1 MVNQLDARH
10 GAFVNAQHP
19 TDRGP
24 LSGVRIVDLSENM
37 AGPFATM
44 ILGDQG
50 ADVIKVESLRG
61 DQIRRTGSGS
71 GGMAAYFANLN
82 RSKRS
87 IALDLLRPEGQAI
100 LQRLFDDAD
109 VVIHAYRPQ
118 AAQKLHIDEAAVRTA
133 ARPRL
138 IYVAIVGFGTTGP
151 LAGRAVYDHV
161 VQALSGIAALQSD
174 PSTNTP
180 TLLRQGVI
188 DKTTGHVAAQ
198 SITAA
203 LLRRATT
210 GVGQAISITMLDV
223 ALNFLWPDGMMNNT
237 AFSVT
242 DPRPPAA
249 NTYRLTPTADGFISL
264 MVLTDP
270 QWKSLHTALDLEP
283 PNGRTHAEILREAR
297 ERLLQLPTT
306 QAVEALT
313 AHDIPCAPVVA
324 LDEVATHP
332 QVVAN
337 EALRVYDHPVLGPI
351 RQPVPMPRMPG
362 MDPATLRPAPRLGEH
377 SAEILRELGYTRH
390 DIDQLV
396 QSGVVSRSGDA
407 A

>member
-1 MVNQLDARH
+1 MNDPLSV
-10 GAFVNAQHP
+10 
-19 TDRGP
+19 DRGP
-24 LSGVRIVDLSENM
+24 LSGFRIVDLSENM

-50 ADVIKVESLRG
+50 ADVVKVESLRG

-87 IALDLLRPEGQAI
+87 IALDLLRDEGQQI

-118 AAQKLHIDEAAVRTA
+118 AAEKLRIHEAAVRTP
-133 ARPRL
+133 ARPRV
-138 IYVAIVGFGTTGP
+138 IYVEIVGFGKTGP

-161 VQALSGIAALQSD
+161 VQALSGFAALQSD
-174 PSTNTP
+174 PVTNTP
-180 TLLRQGVI
+180 MLIRQGVI
-188 DKTTGHVAAQ
+188 DKATGHVAAQ

-203 LLRRATT
+203 LLRRAST
-210 GVGQAISITMLDV
+210 GMGQSISITMLDV

-270 QWKSLHTALDLEP
+270 QWAALHPALDLAP
-283 PNGRTHAEILREAR
+283 PGDRTHPERLREAR
-297 ERLLQLPTT
+297 ERLAQMPTT
-306 QAVEALT
+306 EAIAALT
-313 AHDIPCAPVVA
+313 AHDIPCAPVVP
-324 LDEVATHP
+324 LDQVAEHP
-332 QVVAN
+332 QVIAN
-337 EALRVYDHPVLGPI
+337 DAVRVVDHPVLGPI
-351 RQPVPMPRMPG
+351 RQPVPMPQLSG
-362 MDPATLRPAPRLGEH
+362 MDVGVLRPAPRLGEH
-377 SAEILRELGYTRH
+377 SAEILGETGFSPH
-390 DIDQLV
+390 EIDALV
-396 QSGVVSRSGDA
+396 TAGIVGIA
-407 A
+407 

>member
-1 MVNQLDARH
+1 MTDAQN
-10 GAFVNAQHP
+10 V
-19 TDRGP
+19 DRGP
-24 LSGVRIVDLSENM
+24 LSGFRVVDLSENM

-50 ADVIKVESLRG
+50 ADVVKVESRRG

-87 IALDLLRPEGQAI
+87 IALDLLRPEGQRI

-118 AAQKLHIDEAAVRTA
+118 AAAKLGIDVASVRTA
-133 ARPRL
+133 ARERL
-138 IYVAIVGFGTTGP
+138 VYVEIVGFGRTGP

-161 VQALSGIAALQSD
+161 VQALSGFAALQSD
-174 PSTNTP
+174 PTTKAPS
-180 TLLRQGVI
+180 LIRQGII
-188 DKTTGHVAAQ
+188 DKATGHVAAQ

-203 LLRRATT
+203 LLRRSQT
-210 GVGQAISITMLDV
+210 GQGQSIAITMLDV

-237 AFSVT
+237 AFTVT

-249 NTYRLTPTADGFISL
+249 NTYRLTPTADGHISL

-270 QWKSLHTALDLEP
+270 QWAALHPALDLAP
-283 PNGRTHAEILREAR
+283 AGGRSHPDILREAR
-297 ERLLQLPTT
+297 ERLAQMPTT
-306 QAVEALT
+306 DAIAALT

-324 LDEVATHP
+324 LDQIAEQP
-332 QVVAN
+332 QVIAN
-337 EALRVYDHPVLGPI
+337 DALHVFDHPVLGPI
-351 RQPVPMPRMPG
+351 RQPLPMPQMPG
-362 MDPATLRPAPRLGEH
+362 MQTTTLRPAPRLGEH
-377 SAEILRELGYTRH
+377 STEILTETGFTAVE
-390 DIDQLV
+390 IDEFV
-396 QSGVVSRSGDA
+396 ATGVVGVA
-407 A
+407 

>member
-1 MVNQLDARH
+1 MNERQPG
-10 GAFVNAQHP
+10 GA
-19 TDRGP
+19 GP
-24 LSGVRIVDLSENM
+24 LSGFRIVDLSENM

-50 ADVIKVESLRG
+50 ADVVKVESLRG

-87 IALDLLRPEGQAI
+87 ISLDLLRPEGREV
-100 LQRLFDDAD
+100 LHRLVDDAD

-118 AAQKLHIDEAAVRTA
+118 AAQKLGITEPELRTPQ
-133 ARPRL
+133 RRRL
-138 IYVAIVGFGTTGP
+138 VYAEIVGFGRTGP

-161 VQALSGIAALQSD
+161 VQALSGVAALQTD
-174 PSTNTP
+174 PATKSP
-180 TLLRQGVI
+180 TLIRQGII

-203 LLRRATT
+203 LLRRSVT
-210 GVGQAISITMLDV
+210 GVGESLSITMLDV
-223 ALNFLWPDGMMNNT
+223 ALNFLWPDGMMNHT
-237 AFSVT
+237 AESVT

-270 QWKSLHTALDLEP
+270 QWSALHVALDLAP
-283 PNGRTHAEILREAR
+283 AGDRKHPEILREAR
-297 ERLLQLPTT
+297 ERLLQMPT
-306 QAVEALT
+306 ADAIAALT
-313 AHDIPCAPVVA
+313 ANDIPCAPVVA
-324 LDEVATHP
+324 LDDVPAHP

-337 EALRVYDHPVLGPI
+337 EALRVFDHPVLGPI
-351 RQPVPMPRMPG
+351 RQPVPMPRMTG
-362 MDPATLRPAPRLGEH
+362 MAVDDLRPAPRLGEH
-377 SAEILRELGYTRH
+377 TVEILEQAGYAR
-390 DIDQLV
+390 DAIDALIEDGIAKA
-396 QSGVVSRSGDA
+396 S
-407 A
+407 

>member
-1 MVNQLDARH
+1 M
-10 GAFVNAQHP
+10 
-19 TDRGP
+19 
-24 LSGVRIVDLSENM
+24 SGFRVIDLSENM

-87 IALDLLRPEGQAI
+87 IALDLTRAEGQAV

-118 AAQKLHIDEAAVRTA
+118 ATRKLHIDEASVRTA
-133 ARPRL
+133 LRPRL
-138 IYVAIVGFGTTGP
+138 VYVEIVGFGRTGP

-161 VQALSGIAALQSD
+161 VQALSGFAALQTD
-174 PSTNTP
+174 PSTKTP
-180 TLLRQGVI
+180 TLIRQGII
-188 DKTTGHVAAQ
+188 DKATGHVAAQ
-198 SITAA
+198 SITGA
-203 LLRRATT
+203 LLRRTRT
-210 GVGQAISITMLDV
+210 GVGESIAITMLDV

-237 AFSVT
+237 AASVT

-249 NTYRLTPTADGFISL
+249 NTYRLTPTADGHISL

-270 QWKSLHTALDLEP
+270 QWAALHPALDLAP
-283 PNGRTHAEILREAR
+283 AAGRTHPEILREAR
-297 ERLLQLPTT
+297 ERLATMSTT
-306 QAVEALT
+306 DAVAALT
-313 AHDIPCAPVVA
+313 GHDIPCAPVVA
-324 LDEVATHP
+324 LDQLVSEP
-332 QVVAN
+332 QIVAN
-337 EALRVYDHPVLGPI
+337 AALREYDHPVLGPI
-351 RQPVPMPRMPG
+351 VQPVPMPRLAG
-362 MDPATLRPAPRLGEH
+362 MDPATLRPAPLLGEH
-377 SAEILRELGYTRH
+377 SREILAEFGFDTTAVDAL
-390 DIDQLV
+390 IDA
-396 QSGVVSRSGDA
+396 GVVGA

>member
-1 MVNQLDARH
+1 MSDQQPD
-10 GAFVNAQHP
+10 
-19 TDRGP
+19 DRGP
-24 LSGVRIVDLSENM
+24 LSGFRIVDLSENM

-50 ADVIKVESLRG
+50 ADVVKVESLRG

-87 IALDLLRPEGQAI
+87 IALDLLRPEGQQV
-100 LQRLFDDAD
+100 LQRLFDGAD

-118 AAQKLHIDEAAVRTA
+118 AAKKLNIHEAAVRTS
-133 ARPRL
+133 ARERL
-138 IYVAIVGFGTTGP
+138 VYVEVVGFGKTGP

-161 VQALSGIAALQSD
+161 VQALSGFAALQTD
-174 PSTNTP
+174 AATKVPS
-180 TLLRQGVI
+180 LIRQGVI

-203 LLRRATT
+203 LLRRART
-210 GVGQAISITMLDV
+210 GVGESIAITMLDV
-223 ALNFLWPDGMMNNT
+223 ALNFMWPDAMMNNT

-249 NTYRLTPTADGFISL
+249 NTYRLTPTADGHISL

-270 QWKSLHTALDLEP
+270 QWAALHPALGLAPRGE
-283 PNGRTHAEILREAR
+283 RTHPEVLREAR
-297 ERLLQLPTT
+297 ERLARMPTSD
-306 QAVEALT
+306 AIEALT

-324 LDEVATHP
+324 LDQLADQP
-332 QVVAN
+332 QIIAN
-337 EALRVYDHPVLGPI
+337 DALRVFEHPVLGPI
-351 RQPVPMPRMPG
+351 RQPVPMPHMPG
-362 MDPATLRPAPRLGEH
+362 MAIDGLRPAPRLGEH
-377 SAEILRELGYTRH
+377 SAEILAEAGYSPGETG
-390 DIDQLV
+390 DLIDA
-396 QSGVVSRSGDA
+396 GVVGVSLA
-407 A
+407 P